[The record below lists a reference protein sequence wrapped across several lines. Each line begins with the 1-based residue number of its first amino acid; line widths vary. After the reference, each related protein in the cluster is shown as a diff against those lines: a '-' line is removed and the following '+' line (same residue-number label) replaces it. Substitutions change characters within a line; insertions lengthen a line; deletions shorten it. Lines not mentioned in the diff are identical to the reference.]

1 MAVTSQ
7 SLEKTARLLNTLAA
21 AGRLT
26 ATELA
31 EVLDEPRSSV
41 YRQLRDLREI
51 GWVEESAKAGQWA
64 VGVELFRLGA
74 AALARLDLTGV
85 ARGPL
90 EELHD
95 DTGLTVF
102 LCVARADLAVCVSR
116 IDGAGVASMELK
128 LGGALELHRG
138 AAPTVLLAHRSD
150 SAAQQWFEAAGLD
163 PREAEHL
170 RTRLAAIRAAGF
182 AISDEDVTG
191 GIAAVGA
198 PVRDHAGIV
207 VGSISASGARTRVLD
222 PDADLPARVMAAATE
237 ISSALG
243 YYEISSQEKG

>member
-1 MAVTSQ
+1 MAVSSQ
-7 SLEKTARLLNTLAA
+7 SLDKVARLLNTLAA
-21 AGRLT
+21 AGGLT

-31 EVLDEPRSSV
+31 DALGEPRSSV
-41 YRQLRDLREI
+41 YRQLRDLRAI
-51 GWVEESAKAGQWA
+51 GWVEESGKAGRWS

-90 EELHD
+90 EELHA

-102 LCVARADLAVCVSR
+102 LCVARGDRAVCVTR

-128 LGGALELHRG
+128 LGGALPLDRG
-138 AAPTVLLAHRSD
+138 AAPIVLLAHLSE
-150 SAAQQWFEAAGLD
+150 SAFQQWCAAADLD
-163 PREAEHL
+163 RDAIDQL
-170 RTRLAAIRAAGF
+170 QARLDAIRVAGH
-182 AISDEDVTG
+182 AVSDEDVTG

-198 PVRDHAGIV
+198 PIRDHAGFV

-222 PDADLPARVMAAATE
+222 PGAALPDQVMSTASE
-237 ISSALG
+237 ISRALG
-243 YYEISSQEKG
+243 FSDIQRKKG